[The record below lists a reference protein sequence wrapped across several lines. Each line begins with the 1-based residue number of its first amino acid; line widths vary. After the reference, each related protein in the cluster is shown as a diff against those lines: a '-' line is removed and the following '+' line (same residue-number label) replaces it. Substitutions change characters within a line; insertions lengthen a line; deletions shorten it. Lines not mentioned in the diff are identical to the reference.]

1 MQPLPLRLLKSQRS
15 GCSDGHSLADTALD
29 GRGQPFNPSGVCDP
43 EVYVGAVCETPSHGA
58 ALGLRFY
65 NETAFPERYRGRAFI
80 AEHGS
85 WNRFP
90 PSGFTLS
97 TVDVGDATAS
107 GFISSVLDEEVQREA
122 DATYEEFLTGFRQYP
137 KVECASTAD
146 CPGNST
152 CQLGAPDFDGLRYC
166 GGRGRPVDV
175 EVMRDG
181 SILLSDDMNSLIYR
195 IEYVGEAAA
204 ERATMPRDAEAG
216 WSPSATLWGG
226 LVGGSALLLAVFV
239 RKCCTRRRRPS
250 GEMGDALYTGFKSD
264 GRG

>member
-1 MQPLPLRLLKSQRS
+1 MILFAVRLANPKSITIP
-15 GCSDGHSLADTALD
+15 D
-29 GRGQPFNPSGVCDP
+29 
-43 EVYVGAVCETPSHGA
+43 
-58 ALGLRFY
+58 
-65 NETAFPERYRGRAFI
+65 
-80 AEHGS
+80 
-85 WNRFP
+85 
-90 PSGFTLS
+90 
-97 TVDVGDATAS
+97 
-107 GFISSVLDEEVQREA
+107 
-122 DATYEEFLTGFRQYP
+122 P
-137 KVECASTAD
+137 KVECTSTAD

-195 IEYVGEAAA
+195 IEYVGEAA

-250 GEMGDALYTGFKSD
+250 GEMGDALYTGFKTD